1 MLDNKALPQEAE
13 GATTPSNSKKSKA
26 LKRERVEPQENPEIV
41 EGRQKQREEAL
52 ENLFSFLHTQK

>member
-13 GATTPSNSKKSKA
+13 ETTTPSPSTKANA

-41 EGRQKQREEAL
+41 EGRNKQREEAL